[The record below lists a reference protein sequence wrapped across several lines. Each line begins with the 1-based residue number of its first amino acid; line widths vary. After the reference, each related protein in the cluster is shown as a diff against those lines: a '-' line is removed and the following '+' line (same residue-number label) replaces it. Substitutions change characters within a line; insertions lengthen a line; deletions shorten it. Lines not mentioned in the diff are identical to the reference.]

1 MKFRRETEFQET
13 EIGKIP
19 RDWRTFSLKEAF
31 ELYKGTTP
39 STKDSK
45 YWGGTIPFATP
56 TDITA
61 INDLNMIYLTKTE
74 KYLTEEGIRSKNLRI
89 VPRGSLLFTSRATI
103 GYLAINNVDVTINQ
117 GVIALIPKRKDVNI
131 LYYYYYLLGMRKK
144 FEELAGG
151 STYREIS
158 MAMFSKTVIPQ
169 PPLQEQNR
177 IANILSTIDR
187 AIELYHGERERLE
200 RLKRGLMG
208 ELLTGRIRVREENGR
223 LSFYRETELQET
235 EIGEIPR
242 DWKVVEFGV
251 LFDFQRGL
259 SYRKNDISTFQT
271 PIRFITINDLE
282 KEGGRKRD
290 VEPIYLSEE
299 LEDSII
305 NKKCTVEI
313 GDILIA
319 ITDMSKGF
327 IIGAPLYIDET
338 LRNQGETLVYSMD
351 LVKLLP
357 KRSLNTKFYFYLLS
371 WERVRKIMK
380 SLARGTNVLHL
391 DLNLTKKLKVIEPP
405 LEEQGRIANI
415 LSTIDRTIELHH
427 RGRERLERLKR
438 GLMDLLLTGKVRVVD
453 GDVGS

>member
-1 MKFRRETEFQET
+1 
-13 EIGKIP
+13 
-19 RDWRTFSLKEAF
+19 
-31 ELYKGTTP
+31 
-39 STKDSK
+39 
-45 YWGGTIPFATP
+45 
-56 TDITA
+56 
-61 INDLNMIYLTKTE
+61 
-74 KYLTEEGIRSKNLRI
+74 
-89 VPRGSLLFTSRATI
+89 
-103 GYLAINNVDVTINQ
+103 
-117 GVIALIPKRKDVNI
+117 
-131 LYYYYYLLGMRKK
+131 
-144 FEELAGG
+144 
-151 STYREIS
+151 
-158 MAMFSKTVIPQ
+158 
-169 PPLQEQNR
+169 
-177 IANILSTIDR
+177 
-187 AIELYHGERERLE
+187 
-200 RLKRGLMG
+200 MG

-305 NKKCTVEI
+305 NKKCTVEM

-427 RGRERLERLKR
+427 KGRERLERLKR

>member
-1 MKFRRETEFQET
+1 MKLGKETEFQET

-19 RDWRTFSLKEAF
+19 RDWRTFSLKEVF

-103 GYLAINNVDVTINQ
+103 GYLAINKVDVTINQ

-187 AIELYHGERERLE
+187 AIELYHRE
-200 RLKRGLMG
+200 
-208 ELLTGRIRVREENGR
+208 
-223 LSFYRETELQET
+223 S
-235 EIGEIPR
+235 
-242 DWKVVEFGV
+242 
-251 LFDFQRGL
+251 
-259 SYRKNDISTFQT
+259 
-271 PIRFITINDLE
+271 
-282 KEGGRKRD
+282 
-290 VEPIYLSEE
+290 
-299 LEDSII
+299 
-305 NKKCTVEI
+305 
-313 GDILIA
+313 
-319 ITDMSKGF
+319 
-327 IIGAPLYIDET
+327 
-338 LRNQGETLVYSMD
+338 
-351 LVKLLP
+351 
-357 KRSLNTKFYFYLLS
+357 
-371 WERVRKIMK
+371 
-380 SLARGTNVLHL
+380 
-391 DLNLTKKLKVIEPP
+391 
-405 LEEQGRIANI
+405 
-415 LSTIDRTIELHH
+415 
-427 RGRERLERLKR
+427 ERLERLKR

-453 GDVGS
+453 DDVGS